1 MLFMFLYGIILTLY
15 SLIISNM
22 SFLYDKRTKKAIK
35 WVWVVIAAI
44 IAFSMIF
51 AYSGGASLF

>member
-1 MLFMFLYGIILTLY
+1 
-15 SLIISNM
+15 M
-22 SFLYDKRTKKAIK
+22 SFLYDKRTKKAMK
-35 WVWVVIAAI
+35 WAWIIVAGL